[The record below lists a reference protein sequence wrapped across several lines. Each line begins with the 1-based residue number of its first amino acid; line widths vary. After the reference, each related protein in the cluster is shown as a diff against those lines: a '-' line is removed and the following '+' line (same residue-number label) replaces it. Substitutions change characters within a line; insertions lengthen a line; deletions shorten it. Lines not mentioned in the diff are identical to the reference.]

1 MYVFCL
7 AGWNFF
13 TWEYIDRLMSRAF
26 PQGKIMVFVLD
37 KLWCMQCQEVL
48 SIWELCSK
56 LAYQREGNGNPLQ
69 CSCLQ
74 NPRDGGP
81 WWAAI
86 SGVAQSRTR
95 LKRLSNSSS
104 SLPKIHGY
112 GEKIWDSWFR
122 YNELCYDI
130 ETAWTLI
137 QCLRFKNKIKL
148 N

>member
-1 MYVFCL
+1 
-7 AGWNFF
+7 
-13 TWEYIDRLMSRAF
+13 MSRVF

-37 KLWCMQCQEVL
+37 ELWCMRCQEVL

-69 CSCLQ
+69 CSCLE
-74 NPRDGGP
+74 NPRDGGA

-86 SGVAQSRTR
+86 SEIAQSRTQ

-130 ETAWTLI
+130 ETAWTFCFESSMCPKVMRQSSTSGWWEFRLKRSGPFI
-137 QCLRFKNKIKL
+137 DL
-148 N
+148 